1 MPVLTDAL
9 SPAGAIVDVQIG
21 WSDPAARTL
30 RASLRPVPPP
40 VEAKALIDTGADSS
54 CVDPA
59 IIQALGLPVGGF
71 AMINVP
77 AHGGLTFATQHDASL
92 SILHTSGDA
101 RMNLAMGSVLVVE
114 LAIGVLGY
122 QVLLGRDVLAGCRF
136 LFDGPA
142 DSFELSY

>member
-1 MPVLTDAL
+1 MPVLTGVVSSEGVL
-9 SPAGAIVDVQIG
+9 VDVQIG
-21 WSDPAARTL
+21 WSAASGRTL
-30 RASLRPVPPP
+30 RAALRPVPPL

-54 CVDPA
+54 CVDPT
-59 IIQALGLPVGGF
+59 ILQALGLPVGGF

-92 SILHTSGDA
+92 SVLHTSGDA
-101 RMNLAMGSVLVVE
+101 RMNWVLDSVLVVE

-122 QVLLGRDVLAGCRF
+122 QMLLGRDVLAGCRF

-142 DSFELSY
+142 NKFELSY